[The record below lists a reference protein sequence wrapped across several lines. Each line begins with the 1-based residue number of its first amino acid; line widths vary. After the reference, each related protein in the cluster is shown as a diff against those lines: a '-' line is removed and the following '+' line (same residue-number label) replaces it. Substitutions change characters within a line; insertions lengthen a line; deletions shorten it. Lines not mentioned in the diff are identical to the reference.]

1 LWYENG
7 QKLSEVIFK
16 KGNKDGKW
24 VDWNKNGS
32 VREVIEY

>member
-1 LWYENG
+1 MRMDRSCLKEF
-7 QKLSEVIFK
+7 IK

-24 VDWNKNGS
+24 VEWNENGS